1 MGLKIVRWNQC
12 KEKGKK
18 YKSIDFTNE
27 NTCIQQVKSVVIYL
41 ILDYSN
47 EPNLFDKHRLN
58 QENVLVTYYT
68 KTIVGVVENIKMG
81 KLIPLIKELIKQG
94 RMQNSRV
101 FVILEAQE

>member
-1 MGLKIVRWNQC
+1 M
-12 KEKGKK
+12 
-18 YKSIDFTNE
+18 
-27 NTCIQQVKSVVIYL
+27 

-81 KLIPLIKELIKQG
+81 KLIPLIKELIK
-94 RMQNSRV
+94 
-101 FVILEAQE
+101 